1 MLVFLDESGDPGMKL
16 QQGSSEYFFVTLV
29 IFEDNEEALRADNH
43 IAALREQLRL
53 DASFEFRFNKMNYR
67 LRTRFLREMCGFNF
81 CYYTIALRK
90 GQLTARGFRFSE
102 SFYKVA
108 CRYVFTNA
116 KTVLRDAVV
125 VIDGSG
131 SRVFQRQ
138 LVTYLRRGI
147 NPRTP
152 GDSHI
157 RKIKIEDS
165 HRNNLLQLADMVCG
179 ALARS
184 YGNKPDAKDY
194 RTLISRRERH
204 VQTWPK

>member
-29 IFEDNEEALRADNH
+29 IFEDNEEALRADHH

-53 DASFEFRFNKMNYR
+53 DASFEFRLNKMNYR

-194 RTLISRRERH
+194 RTLISRR
-204 VQTWPK
+204 

>member
-1 MLVFLDESGDPGMKL
+1 MLVFLDESGDPGMKV

-29 IFEDNEEALRADNH
+29 IFDNNEEALRADHH
-43 IAALREQLRL
+43 IAALRQELRL

-67 LRTRFLREMCGFNF
+67 LRTRFLREMCGFEF
-81 CYYTIALRK
+81 CYFAVAVKK
-90 GQLTARGFRFSE
+90 GLLTAQGFRFSE

-116 KTVLRDAVV
+116 KKLLRDAVV

-147 NPRTP
+147 NPRNAEL
-152 GDSHI
+152 SHI

-184 YGNKPDAKDY
+184 YGDKSDARDY
-194 RTLISRRERH
+194 RELISRRERH

>member
-29 IFEDNEEALRADNH
+29 IFEDNEEALRADHH

>member
-16 QQGSSEYFFVTLV
+16 QQGSSEYFFVALV
-29 IFEDNEEALRADNH
+29 IFDDNEEALRADRH
-43 IAALREQLRL
+43 IATLRENLRL
-53 DASFEFRFNKMNYR
+53 DASFEFRFNKMNHR
-67 LRTRFLREMCGFNF
+67 LRTRFLREMCGFDF
-81 CYYTIALRK
+81 YYYGIAVKK
-90 GQLTARGFRFSE
+90 GLLTARGFHFGE

-116 KTVLRDAVV
+116 KAVLREAVV

-131 SRVFQRQ
+131 SRGFQRQ

-147 NPRTP
+147 NPRA
-152 GDSHI
+152 GGHSHI

-184 YGNKPDAKDY
+184 YGDKPDARAY
-194 RTLISRRERH
+194 RDLICRRERH

>member
-29 IFEDNEEALRADNH
+29 IFEDHEEALRADHH

-67 LRTRFLREMCGFNF
+67 LRTRFLRELCGFDF
-81 CYYTIALRK
+81 CYYAIAVKK
-90 GQLTARGFRFSE
+90 GQLTARGFHFSE

-116 KTVLRDAVV
+116 KTILRDAVV

-131 SRVFQRQ
+131 SRGFQRQ

-147 NPRTP
+147 NPRAP

-184 YGNKPDAKDY
+184 YGDKPDARDY

>member
-29 IFEDNEEALRADNH
+29 IFEDHEEALRADHH

-67 LRTRFLREMCGFNF
+67 LRTRFLRELCGFDF
-81 CYYTIALRK
+81 CYYAIAVKK
-90 GQLTARGFRFSE
+90 GQLTARGFHFSE

-108 CRYVFTNA
+108 CRYLFTNA
-116 KTVLRDAVV
+116 KTILRDAVV

-131 SRVFQRQ
+131 SRGFQRQ

-147 NPRTP
+147 NPRAP
-152 GDSHI
+152 GRQSHP
-157 RKIKIEDS
+157 EDQN
-165 HRNNLLQLADMVCG
+165 RGLAPEQPVAVG
-179 ALARS
+179 RHGLR
-184 YGNKPDAKDY
+184 GLGPE
-194 RTLISRRERH
+194 LRR
-204 VQTWPK
+204 QT

>member
-29 IFEDNEEALRADNH
+29 IFEDNEEALRADHH

-67 LRTRFLREMCGFNF
+67 LRTRFLREMCVFNF

-157 RKIKIEDS
+157 RNIKIEDS

>member
-29 IFEDNEEALRADNH
+29 IFEDNEEALRADHH

-204 VQTWPK
+204 VQTGPK

>member
-29 IFEDNEEALRADNH
+29 IFEDHEEALRADHH

-67 LRTRFLREMCGFNF
+67 LRTRFLRELCGFDF
-81 CYYTIALRK
+81 CYYAIAVKK
-90 GQLTARGFRFSE
+90 GQLTARGFHFSE

-147 NPRTP
+147 NPRAP

-157 RKIKIEDS
+157 RKIKVEDS

-184 YGNKPDAKDY
+184 YGDKPDARDY
-194 RTLISRRERH
+194 RTLITRRERH

>member
-29 IFEDNEEALRADNH
+29 IFEDNEEALRADHH

-67 LRTRFLREMCGFNF
+67 LRTRFLRELCGFDF
-81 CYYTIALRK
+81 CYYAIAVKK
-90 GQLTARGFRFSE
+90 GQLTARGFHFSE

-116 KTVLRDAVV
+116 KTILRDAVV

-131 SRVFQRQ
+131 SRGFQRQ

-147 NPRTP
+147 NPRAP

-184 YGNKPDAKDY
+184 YGDKPDARDY

>member
-1 MLVFLDESGDPGMKL
+1 MLVFLDESGDPGMRL

-29 IFEDNEEALRADNH
+29 IFENNEEALRADHH
-43 IAALREQLRL
+43 ITALREQLRL

-67 LRTRFLREMCGFNF
+67 LRTRFLREMCGFDF
-81 CYYTIALRK
+81 CYYAIAVKK

-131 SRVFQRQ
+131 SRGFRRQ

-147 NPRTP
+147 NPRAA

-184 YGNKPDAKDY
+184 YGDKPDARDY
-194 RTLISRRERH
+194 RDLISRRERH

>member
-29 IFEDNEEALRADNH
+29 IFEDNEEALRADHH

-67 LRTRFLREMCGFNF
+67 LRTRFLREMCGFDF
-81 CYYTIALRK
+81 CYYAIALRK

-108 CRYVFTNA
+108 CRYAFTNA

-147 NPRTP
+147 NPRAP

-184 YGNKPDAKDY
+184 YGDKPDARDY